1 MIAGSRD
8 TITRRS
14 REIHQS
20 ILKPHIIQGVQKSPF
35 WSLMADESTDS
46 ATMEQLGVYVR
57 YVDVDKGK
65 LCEDFLEMKR
75 IDGHPTAQNIF
86 DSLMEVLNA
95 ENPDLRLPLNRLA
108 GLTSDGA
115 SVMISPKNGVLG
127 KLRGVAEVN
136 PKLFSTHCPPHR
148 LVLASKEGQRELPN
162 DVEKTIAD
170 TLFFF
175 KDSPVRRDEFKKLKE
190 IVEPDSPHVSIVQ
203 YHKVRW
209 LSLADCV
216 SRVVQ
221 LLPLLVRYFEEQAWT
236 QLTDPQFGP
245 GVETYM

>member
-1 MIAGSRD
+1 
-8 TITRRS
+8 
-14 REIHQS
+14 
-20 ILKPHIIQGVQKSPF
+20 
-35 WSLMADESTDS
+35 
-46 ATMEQLGVYVR
+46 
-57 YVDVDKGK
+57 
-65 LCEDFLEMKR
+65 
-75 IDGHPTAQNIF
+75 
-86 DSLMEVLNA
+86 MEVLHP
-95 ENPDLRLPLNRLA
+95 EDSDSRLPLNKLA
-108 GLTSDGA
+108 GFTSDGA

-127 KLRGVAEVN
+127 KLRGVTEVN

-148 LVLASKEGQRELPN
+148 LVLASKEGQRELPD

-216 SRVVQ
+216 SRIVQ
-221 LLPLLVRYFEEQAWT
+221 LLPLLVRYFEEQSLDTANRPAVRT
-236 QLTDPQFGP
+236 KCRDLHVRLSVPKF
-245 GVETYM
+245 